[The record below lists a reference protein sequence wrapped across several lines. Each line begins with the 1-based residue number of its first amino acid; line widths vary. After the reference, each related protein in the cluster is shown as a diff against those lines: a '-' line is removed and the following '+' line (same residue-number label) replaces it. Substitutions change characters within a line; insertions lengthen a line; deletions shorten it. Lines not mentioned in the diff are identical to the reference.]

1 MGNPTAFQDD
11 AAVALRAVEVP
22 LASFANGMNMG
33 GSNAPG
39 VGINI
44 DGGAV
49 VCTLEQFTLL
59 DQNGLA
65 RVGQRSQSIGGYP
78 YVAAAAYPSSGGAGG
93 VNGTAPDAVISVGT
107 LPTQDAKDADPALDC
122 TLIEI
127 GNATLAD
134 LATGWVAA

>member
-11 AAVALRAVEVP
+11 AAVAARSPEVP
-22 LASFANGMNMG
+22 LASFANGMNMS
-33 GSNAPG
+33 GSCAPG

-44 DGGAV
+44 DAGAV
-49 VCTLEQFTLL
+49 VGTPEQFTLL
-59 DQNGLA
+59 DQRGLA
-65 RVGQRSQSIGGYP
+65 RVGQRSQSIGGFP
-78 YVAAAAYPSSGGAGG
+78 YVANAAYPSSGGQEGYL
-93 VNGTAPDAVISVGT
+93 PDAVISVGT
-107 LPTQDAKDADPALDC
+107 LPTQAAKDADPALDG